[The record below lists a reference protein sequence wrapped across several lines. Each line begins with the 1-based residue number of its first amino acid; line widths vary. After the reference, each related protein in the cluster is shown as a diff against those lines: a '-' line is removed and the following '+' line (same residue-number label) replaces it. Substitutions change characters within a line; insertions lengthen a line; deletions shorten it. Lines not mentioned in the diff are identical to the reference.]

1 MADFKENMYRRL
13 RSARQWLMRAEEA
26 FDKDRDIRAEL
37 DLMLA
42 QAELQH
48 AKEANRTRHWR
59 FKYSFLT
66 QGAAIGLA
74 MMFAV
79 VGFGGTYWWYNQHQI
94 SQYSTP
100 PVIQQQIQLPQPPAA
115 LSSAP
120 ERPKVQ
126 EESAAVTVKPVSAPT
141 TEKSVLQQNSIAAET
156 RVKNE
161 EQPHQAEKEVA
172 LPPDE
177 MQKLVRAAGKSL
189 RGQ

>member
-59 FKYSFLT
+59 YKYSLLT
-66 QGAAIGLA
+66 QGAAVGLA
-74 MMFAV
+74 MMLTVA
-79 VGFGGTYWWYNQHQI
+79 GFGGTYWWVTRHQTKG
-94 SQYSTP
+94 YTP
-100 PVIQQQIQLPQPPAA
+100 PAVQKEMQQPQPT
-115 LSSAP
+115 
-120 ERPKVQ
+120 
-126 EESAAVTVKPVSAPT
+126 AAVNSVPDAKVKDAAPAENVKPVSAPAT
-141 TEKSVLQQNSIAAET
+141 DKTVHHQKSITAEN
-156 RVKNE
+156 RIKE
-161 EQPHQAEKEVA
+161 DEQPHQAEKEVA